1 MKKLLLAGI
10 SLTALV
16 AGPAMAADLPVRAP
30 AYMPPPPAVVY
41 YNWSGCYIGAN
52 VGGGWTKSNTYGN
65 PLPDPVAYG
74 FVPMDVSTNGSG
86 VVAGGQAGCNLQVA
100 SNFVV
105 GIEGDISWS
114 GVKGEGTVGP
124 IESIPAGQNYVPG
137 SFATSTQEVM
147 WLGTVRGRAGVVFD
161 RLMVYMTGG
170 VAFAGI
176 KTTADEVF
184 PVTGVS
190 NPGSLDA
197 NRIGWV
203 GGVGLEYAVTYNWIV
218 RGEYLYHQFAS
229 DTFVGNRVPVL
240 PTFGVEYSTGRTN
253 LSVARLALSYKFGDP
268 PPVINYSK

>member
-1 MKKLLLAGI
+1 MTKLWLAGI
-10 SLTALV
+10 ALTALV
-16 AGPAMAADLPVRAP
+16 AGPAMAADLPVRGP
-30 AYMPPPPAVVY
+30 VYSPPPAVAL

-52 VGGGWTKSNTYGN
+52 VGGGWTSNSNTFGD
-65 PLPDPVAYG
+65 PLPDPVTSG
-74 FVPMDVSTNGSG
+74 FAPINIGTNGSG

-105 GIEGDISWS
+105 GIEGDFSWS

-124 IESIPAGQNYVPG
+124 IESIPVPGAFPG
-137 SFATSTQEVM
+137 SFATSTHEVA
-147 WLGTVRGRAGVVFD
+147 WVGSVRGRAGVAFD
-161 RLMVYMTGG
+161 RLLVYVTAG
-170 VAFAGI
+170 VAFANL

-184 PVTGVS
+184 LTGVS